1 MGDPVQQGHGQ
12 GFILEELSPFSEGQV
27 GGDHEGDPVV
37 NGSAELE
44 EQLGTLL
51 GEGDETQFINDDEL
65 LAQRGL
71 NEPWHLQLFLGDQQL
86 IDQASGRVE
95 ADSSPLP
102 TSRQSQ
108 RRCDM
113 GFSSAIEMTS

>member
-12 GFILEELSPFSEGQV
+12 GLVLEELSPFSEGQV

-71 NEPWHLQLFLGDQQL
+71 NEPWHLEFFLGDQQF
-86 IDQASGRVE
+86 IDQTSRRVE
-95 ADSSPLP
+95 PDALFL
-102 TSRQSQ
+102 TAGLKGK
-108 RRCDM
+108 C
-113 GFSSAIEMTS
+113 